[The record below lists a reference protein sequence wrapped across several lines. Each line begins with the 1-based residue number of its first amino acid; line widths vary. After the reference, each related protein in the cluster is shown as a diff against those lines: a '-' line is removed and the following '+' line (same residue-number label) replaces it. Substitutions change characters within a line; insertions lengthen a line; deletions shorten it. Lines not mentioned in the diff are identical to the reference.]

1 MNKHLLVLPLLFS
14 VCALASAKDW
24 YVAPNGDDANN
35 GSSLKTAFQTF
46 LKANSVVEPG
56 DVVLV
61 ADGVYTSDPKT
72 DKNEGSALLNASKS
86 GTADAWIT
94 WKPVPGHK
102 PVLRSKA
109 WGAIRI
115 TSSYIVIDGFNV
127 LGYNEEIPLSDAQ
140 ASEKK
145 PGNDPYYNTNGIV
158 VEGRKLPPDQKP
170 HHIIVRNCIVS
181 NMPGGGITGLETDYL
196 TVEDNKVFN
205 NAWYMKYG
213 GSGITT
219 LDNWQFDDKPGYHI
233 IIQRNYVWNNKTMVP
248 WSKIG
253 KLSDGNGILL
263 DVTEPPRVN
272 GANNPTGDATVKV
285 DNPTNP
291 NGDPVV
297 KAEPK
302 VEKPVRPLWT
312 ARALIANNISAFN
325 GGSGIHVFRTR
336 NVDIVNNITYKNG
349 GVVGYEELFS
359 NNSSDVVILNNIIV
373 PRRGGK
379 VTSNNKNTNVR
390 WDYNMYPIEQ
400 SVMKGEHDIV
410 ADPKFID
417 AYIDLARANFQLAKD
432 SPAIGAGTTEL
443 FQALDIDGKKRTPNK
458 APNLGAYK

>member
-1 MNKHLLVLPLLFS
+1 
-14 VCALASAKDW
+14 
-24 YVAPNGDDANN
+24 
-35 GSSLKTAFQTF
+35 
-46 LKANSVVEPG
+46 
-56 DVVLV
+56 
-61 ADGVYTSDPKT
+61 
-72 DKNEGSALLNASKS
+72 
-86 GTADAWIT
+86 
-94 WKPVPGHK
+94 
-102 PVLRSKA
+102 
-109 WGAIRI
+109 
-115 TSSYIVIDGFNV
+115 
-127 LGYNEEIPLSDAQ
+127 
-140 ASEKK
+140 
-145 PGNDPYYNTNGIV
+145 
-158 VEGRKLPPDQKP
+158 
-170 HHIIVRNCIVS
+170 
-181 NMPGGGITGLETDYL
+181 
-196 TVEDNKVFN
+196 
-205 NAWYMKYG
+205 
-213 GSGITT
+213 
-219 LDNWQFDDKPGYHI
+219 
-233 IIQRNYVWNNKTMVP
+233 VWNNKTMVP